1 MNFDEI
7 NLLFL
12 TSIFVVYFIHFSIL
26 FIELYKSFIV
36 LALLSNTF

>member
-12 TSIFVVYFIHFSIL
+12 TSIFVVCFIHFSIL

-36 LALLSNTF
+36 QKKVLF

>member
-12 TSIFVVYFIHFSIL
+12 TSIFVVYFINFSIL
-26 FIELYKSFIV
+26 FIELYKLFIV
-36 LALLSNTF
+36 QKKFLS